1 MADLNTKQKI
11 LNASIQLFNENGLAN
26 VRLQQI
32 ADEIG
37 ISVGNLAY
45 HFKNKEAI
53 VEAVNENLHEEVA
66 EILSAYRLFPN
77 LIDFDYQLSKC
88 YAFVEKYPFY
98 FLDLF
103 EIERMSP
110 AAHATRQQHI
120 NKMISQIRKRLD
132 FNERRGII
140 GPEPREGIY
149 DSLAA
154 STWGMISF
162 WQAQNS
168 ARGLACNSTGRFKEA
183 VWNLIYPHFTAEG
196 VAEFEQLILPLIKE
210 QPGLSS

>member
-11 LNASIQLFNENGLAN
+11 LHASIQLFNENGLAN

-53 VEAVNENLHEEVA
+53 VGAVNENLHEEVI
-66 EILSAYRLFPN
+66 EILAAYRLFPN
-77 LIDFDYQLSKC
+77 LIDFDYQLSK
-88 YAFVEKYPFY
+88 YHAFVEKYPFY
-98 FLDLF
+98 FLDLL

-110 AAHATRQQHI
+110 AVHSTRQQHI

-132 FNERRGII
+132 FNQRRGII
-140 GPEPREGIY
+140 KPEPRSGIY
-149 DSLAA
+149 DTLAT
-154 STWGMISF
+154 SIWGMISF
-162 WQAQNS
+162 WHAQNA
-168 ARGLACNSTGRFKEA
+168 ARGITCNSAGRFKEM
-183 VWNLIYPHFTAEG
+183 VWNLIYPHFTKLG
-196 VAEFEQLILPLIKE
+196 IAEFEQLILPLIKE

>member
-11 LNASIQLFNENGLAN
+11 LIASIQLFNENGLAN

-53 VEAVNENLHEEVA
+53 IEAVNENLDDDIT

-77 LIDFDYQLSKC
+77 LIDFDYQLSK
-88 YAFVEKYPFY
+88 YFSFLQKYPFY
-98 FLDLF
+98 FLDLL

-110 AAHATRQQHI
+110 SIHSKRQHHVS
-120 NKMISQIRKRLD
+120 KMISQIRRRFD
-132 FNERRGII
+132 FNQRRGII
-140 GPEPREGIY
+140 IKELREGLY
-149 DSLAA
+149 DNLAN
-154 STWGMISF
+154 SIWVMISF
-162 WQAQNS
+162 WHAQNS
-168 ARGLACNSTGRFKEA
+168 ARGINGIPTPEKFKEM
-183 VWNLIYPHFTAEG
+183 VWNLVYPYFTEAG
-196 VAEFEQLILPLIKE
+196 KREFEQLIIPLIKH
-210 QPGLSS
+210 PS